1 MAQSAVST
9 TVHEVSEAIIS
20 VAARKQLV
28 HFSLTPAA
36 KQRAKAAFS
45 RRGCIPGVLACV
57 DGNPCSHREAA
68 RPQPGGHGELHDPW
82 QKSGPLIAVEVCD
95 AELRILV
102 IDPRFPGSCHDFWVW
117 RRNPL
122 REQLASQLQPGEYV
136 LGDSGYPLE
145 PWLLTPVPGNP
156 APGTPEAEY
165 NKEHTSM
172 RNVVERCIGVL
183 KSRFRCLQSYQT
195 LLYKPDRA
203 AGIVSA
209 CAARHN
215 IALEAGEPVFAEDT
229 DGGAMPPAPVRGSA
243 CLPEDGQLRRNRE
256 LFLRGREQRRAV
268 VSLFRPAEDW

>member
-9 TVHEVSEAIIS
+9 IVHEVSEAIIS
-20 VAARKQLV
+20 IAARKQLV

-45 RRGCIPGVLACV
+45 RRGCIPGMLACV
-57 DGNPCSHREAA
+57 DGTLVAIEK
-68 RPQPGGHGELHDPW
+68 PQGLSLGDTESYMTRKGYYAL
-82 QKSGPLIAVEVCD
+82 SVMVVCD

-102 IDPRFPGSCHDFWVW
+102 IDPRFPGSRHDFWAW

-145 PWLLTPVPGNP
+145 PWLLTPVSGNP

-183 KSRFRCLQSYQT
+183 KSRFRCLQRYQA

-209 CAARHN
+209 CAALHN

>member
-9 TVHEVSEAIIS
+9 TVREVSEAIIS

-28 HFSLTPAA
+28 HFSLMPAA

-57 DGNPCSHREAA
+57 DGTLVAIEK
-68 RPQPGGHGELHDPW
+68 PQGLSLGDTESYMTRKGYYALN
-82 QKSGPLIAVEVCD
+82 VMV
-95 AELRILV
+95 
-102 IDPRFPGSCHDFWVW
+102 

-122 REQLASQLQPGEYV
+122 REQLASQLEPGEYV

-165 NKEHTSM
+165 NKEHASM

-183 KSRFRCLQSYQT
+183 KSRFRCLQRYRA

-209 CAARHN
+209 CAALHN

-229 DGGAMPPAPVRGSA
+229 DGGAVPPAPVQGSA
-243 CLPEDGQLRRNRE
+243 RLQEDGQLRRNRE